1 MSDKLQLVVFVRAC
15 KLMSIGYLIHKTRQ
29 AKAYRTLR
37 TETLPIF
44 ARDNECLDHFGG
56 LVVPTELIQLPKP
69 EVVTVY
75 VTIWWLVRIS
85 TGIAQVL
92 HQDKR
97 LVELVG
103 ERR

>member
-44 ARDNECLDHFGG
+44 ARDNERLNHFRS
-56 LVVPTELIQLPKP
+56 LVVSAELIQLSEP
-69 EVVTVY
+69 EVITAKV
-75 VTIWWLVRIS
+75 
-85 TGIAQVL
+85 
-92 HQDKR
+92 
-97 LVELVG
+97 
-103 ERR
+103 

>member
-44 ARDNECLDHFGG
+44 
-56 LVVPTELIQLPKP
+56 T
-69 EVVTVY
+69 
-75 VTIWWLVRIS
+75 
-85 TGIAQVL
+85 
-92 HQDKR
+92 
-97 LVELVG
+97 
-103 ERR
+103 